1 MSRNLIAYTGA
12 GSGGK
17 QAHRAQACFNHT
29 EDYGLIHILY
39 LQLFNLIF
47 NLNFSFTS

>member
-29 EDYGLIHILY
+29 EDYGLINC
-39 LQLFNLIF
+39 FIF
-47 NLNFSFTS
+47 TIISSNFKFKF

>member
-29 EDYGLIHILY
+29 EDYGLIHFFVFTI
-39 LQLFNLIF
+39 ISS
-47 NLNFSFTS
+47 NFKFKF